1 MEPGADAVNAAR
13 LERSSR
19 LRRVCELLCDG
30 REYSTLE
37 IVEGARVCAVNSI
50 VSELRANGLIIK
62 CRQAVASH
70 GERIWLYRLTSPARG
85 DITHPSPN
93 QQSAKRR
100 AGASR

>member
-1 MEPGADAVNAAR
+1 MGHHANLSSSERLQLVYRLLSDGA
-13 LERSSR
+13 ERSTYELSR
-19 LRRVCELLCDG
+19 LADVR
-30 REYSTLE
+30 
-37 IVEGARVCAVNSI
+37 AVNSI
-50 VSELRANGLIIK
+50 VSELRANGLIIE

-85 DITHPSPN
+85 HHPSPN